1 MYIRCILDEIFGFDC
16 MKNEITWHYEKWTAP
31 SGDSFQK
38 NHDTIFMYSKGN
50 NKFNTIKEV
59 TDNLKSKY
67 ENGYLIGG
75 GYGSGEVLR
84 PGGSQTPDDASGQND
99 KGQAGAVTD
108 TPLPESG
115 NG

>member
-1 MYIRCILDEIFGFDC
+1 M
-16 MKNEITWHYEKWTAP
+16 
-31 SGDSFQK
+31 
-38 NHDTIFMYSKGN
+38 
-50 NKFNTIKEV
+50 
-59 TDNLKSKY
+59 
-67 ENGYLIGG
+67 GG